1 MPKPSKRLDRDV
13 EKSGHWII
21 VWTREAKFK
30 VTQGFTMKKFVADL
44 NSHTCSCY
52 FWDLVEIPC
61 RHVIV
66 ATNYWLDQPQYYV
79 KIL

>member
-1 MPKPSKRLDRDV
+1 
-13 EKSGHWII
+13 
-21 VWTREAKFK
+21 
-30 VTQGFTMKKFVADL
+30 MKKFVADL